1 MFSPRWPGYAASSR
15 RIAILS
21 CLPTGSPERDKV
33 TVQSQ
38 VINFTT
44 TQGTLSHQTPQSFK
58 HNTPLVISHK
68 APCKWQGQ
76 NNRGMQGAR
85 PAPYNHRH
93 TGEISLIA
101 QIIMRESVC
110 VQKVRWD
117 IFFCFISR
125 SPVFPHE
132 VSFFFLN
139 AYIQRNSIS
148 LISVMHQKHNAD
160 PVREQKGGRAE
171 SGPRCKNGQVLLGWM
186 LTARASAWERISTCT
201 SRDAY

>member
-1 MFSPRWPGYAASSR
+1 
-15 RIAILS
+15 
-21 CLPTGSPERDKV
+21 
-33 TVQSQ
+33 
-38 VINFTT
+38 
-44 TQGTLSHQTPQSFK
+44 
-58 HNTPLVISHK
+58 
-68 APCKWQGQ
+68 
-76 NNRGMQGAR
+76 MQGAR

-110 VQKVRWD
+110 AKGKVRY
-117 IFFCFISR
+117 FFCFISR

-139 AYIQRNSIS
+139 AYIQRNSVS

-186 LTARASAWERISTCT
+186 LTARAGA
-201 SRDAY
+201 

>member
-1 MFSPRWPGYAASSR
+1 MSYGSGGTSLALKPYVEIKETHRREIKKIKKKLLFSPRWPGYAASSR

-21 CLPTGSPERDKV
+21 CLPTGSLERDKV

-117 IFFCFISR
+117 IFFFASSVEAQCFPMR
-125 SPVFPHE
+125 SVFFPSMHT
-132 VSFFFLN
+132 
-139 AYIQRNSIS
+139 Y
-148 LISVMHQKHNAD
+148 SVT
-160 PVREQKGGRAE
+160 V
-171 SGPRCKNGQVLLGWM
+171 
-186 LTARASAWERISTCT
+186 
-201 SRDAY
+201 